1 MTNSQGLTYTK
12 DHTYKKGL
20 ILNDQKIASVFVF
33 FFAFSITKIRELKKL
48 PYFKTRNKRN
58 NL

>member
-1 MTNSQGLTYTK
+1 MTNSQGLTNTE
-12 DHTYKKGL
+12 DHTFKRCL
-20 ILNDQKIASVFVF
+20 ILNDQKKTSVVVF
-33 FFAFSITKIRELKKL
+33 FFDVSITKIRELKKL

>member
-33 FFAFSITKIRELKKL
+33 FLMFR
-48 PYFKTRNKRN
+48 
-58 NL
+58 